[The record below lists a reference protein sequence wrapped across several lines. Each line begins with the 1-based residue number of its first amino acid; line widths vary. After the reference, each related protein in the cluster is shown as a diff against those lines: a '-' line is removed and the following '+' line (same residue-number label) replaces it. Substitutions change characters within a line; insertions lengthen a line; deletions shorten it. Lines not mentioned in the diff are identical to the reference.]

1 MFTFLEGS
9 LRRVRLC
16 ALLPHRPAGPVWEG
30 DYKKAAPREAP
41 SSVLCRSGISEELFK
56 PPIEIDTTDQAAR
69 RLSPLHLL
77 AAAAASPPSGECR
90 WLEQGGGLSAPPGQ
104 SVAGWGK

>member
-16 ALLPHRPAGPVWEG
+16 ALLPHRPAGPVWVG

-56 PPIEIDTTDQAAR
+56 PPFEIDTTDQAAR

-77 AAAAASPPSGECR
+77 AAALPPSGECR

>member
-16 ALLPHRPAGPVWEG
+16 ALPPHRHAGLVWLG

-77 AAAAASPPSGECR
+77 AAAAPPVGECR